1 MFKNKSLHELMLED
15 LPSISQ
21 QKRLTY
27 RTTHAEVT
35 ALYRLIN
42 KTIFNNKLLMPEL
55 EVAPRCR
62 EYWGLCFGS
71 FIRPTARKSNCK
83 IRLMDKWYCRQW
95 LIIVLAH
102 EMCHQYQWDIEGE
115 KRIKKGKDPI
125 MSHGPSFFAFRDK
138 LKAHGISLKSAHS
151 RKRWFKHQ
159 NLFKC

>member
-102 EMCHQYQWDIEGE
+102 EMCHQYQWDIQGMERL
-115 KRIKKGKDPI
+115 KRGKQPL
-125 MSHGPSFFAFRDK
+125 MSHGPSFFVFRDK
-138 LKAHGISLKSAHS
+138 LKNYGISLKSAHS
-151 RKRWFKHQ
+151 KRKWFWYQ
-159 NLFKC
+159 NLFKA